1 MLVPFF
7 YMYFGDAAFKRGENG
22 VKYIWKLKREVYNMQ
37 AIREIRR
44 IDSST
49 ITLRI
54 PEEFRE
60 REVEIIVF
68 PCAEKDTGDRTQ
80 EKLMRFDRL
89 VENARKR
96 NIRIDKDVDIDAVM
110 NEMNNG
116 LC

>member
-1 MLVPFF
+1 
-7 YMYFGDAAFKRGENG
+7 
-22 VKYIWKLKREVYNMQ
+22 MQ

-44 IDSST
+44 IDSGT
-49 ITLRI
+49 ITLKI

-60 REVEIIVF
+60 REVEVIVL
-68 PCAEKDTGDRTQ
+68 PCAERDTKDQTH
-80 EKLMRFDRL
+80 EKLMQFDRL

-96 NIRIDKDVDIDAVM
+96 NIRIDKDIDIDAVM